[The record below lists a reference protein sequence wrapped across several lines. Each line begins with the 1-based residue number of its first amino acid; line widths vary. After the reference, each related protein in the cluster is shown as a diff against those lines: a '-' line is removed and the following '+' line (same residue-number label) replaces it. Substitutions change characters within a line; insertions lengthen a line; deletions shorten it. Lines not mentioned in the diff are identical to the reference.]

1 MLNHTKNKS
10 HECENDRQVS
20 YAGNMLLEAYCLTCY
35 HEVMAAILVD
45 IERFSSET
53 FGNDMGII
61 QTSLSLYF
69 QASNPMSLLI
79 CEGAN

>member
-1 MLNHTKNKS
+1 MPNNEKNKS

-20 YAGNMLLEAYCLTCY
+20 YAGNMLVEAYCLTCY

-53 FGNDMGII
+53 FGNDMEIV

-69 QASNPMSLLI
+69 QASNPMSFLI
-79 CEGAN
+79 CEGVY

>member
-1 MLNHTKNKS
+1 
-10 HECENDRQVS
+10 
-20 YAGNMLLEAYCLTCY
+20 
-35 HEVMAAILVD
+35 MAAILVD

-79 CEGAN
+79 CEGVY